1 MSASSRIT
9 RKHLLVIV
17 ASACTIKLISLA
29 FLRLTVGPNLLSQL
43 STRWDSAYYVNIAM
57 IGYPAGG
64 ISANYAFAPG
74 YPTLIRLMN
83 LFAGNYLLSAALISN
98 FFSVLAVVVL
108 YHIAKIYFSSTESLY
123 ASLAFLLFPTFV
135 TYGLVSYSE
144 PVYITFAMLAVYF
157 FLKRRY
163 FYFGITSSVAV
174 LCSFI
179 NILIPIVFLSIILLS
194 SFIPRLFGGKVL
206 DSFSKGTEVLPKFG
220 LAWLAAPLLTLG
232 IWMYFLDVRSGIQ
245 NALFVAQGPW
255 GVALANPIAQLQSF
269 FTGVLSKQ
277 GNPVQQLLMRYVYTL
292 PFLALVYPLWKVDRG
307 LALYS
312 FTFMLFVLSL
322 VGVAYASGPRL
333 MLSAWPITLVF
344 GKLEKE
350 YAFTVLVLFALV
362 SLSSTYA
369 QMTMFWT

>member
-1 MSASSRIT
+1 
-9 RKHLLVIV
+9 
-17 ASACTIKLISLA
+17 
-29 FLRLTVGPNLLSQL
+29 
-43 STRWDSAYYVNIAM
+43 M